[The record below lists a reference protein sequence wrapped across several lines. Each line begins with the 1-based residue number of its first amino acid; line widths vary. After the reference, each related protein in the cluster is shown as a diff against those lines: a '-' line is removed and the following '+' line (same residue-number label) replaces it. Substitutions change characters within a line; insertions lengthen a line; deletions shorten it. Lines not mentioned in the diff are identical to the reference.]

1 MPFGGSRFTKV
12 RSALSQW
19 LGRGTRLSVGDRV
32 RSISR
37 TMNDMTDEAVPL
49 VLVVDDDPTVL
60 EGAAR
65 FLEKRGFEVVTA
77 SSPFEVPR
85 MAFLRKPSVVV
96 LDITMPGL
104 GGEEVS
110 NFLRRTPQID
120 EIPIVFF
127 SSVDEVRL
135 RRISLQL
142 RDASYALKTGGFRP
156 LYEAICRILGRS
168 V

>member
-1 MPFGGSRFTKV
+1 M
-12 RSALSQW
+12 
-19 LGRGTRLSVGDRV
+19 GR
-32 RSISR
+32 
-37 TMNDMTDEAVPL
+37 MTDGAMPL

-65 FLEKRGFEVVTA
+65 YLEKRGFEVVTA
-77 SSPFEVPR
+77 ASPFEVPR

-110 NFLRRTPQID
+110 NFLRRTPMID

-135 RRISLQL
+135 RRIALQIG
-142 RDASYALKTGGFRP
+142 DAGYALKTGGFKP
-156 LYEAICRILGRS
+156 LYEAICQTLGRKA
-168 V
+168 

>member
-1 MPFGGSRFTKV
+1 
-12 RSALSQW
+12 
-19 LGRGTRLSVGDRV
+19 
-32 RSISR
+32 
-37 TMNDMTDEAVPL
+37 MTAMDHGATPL
-49 VLVVDDDPTVL
+49 VLVVDDDPSVL
-60 EGAAR
+60 EGVAR
-65 FLEKRGFEVVTA
+65 YLEKRGFEVVTA

-104 GGEEVS
+104 GGEEIS
-110 NFLRRTPQID
+110 GFLRRTPMVD

-142 RDASYALKTGGFRP
+142 KDASYALKTGGFRP
-156 LYEAICRILGRS
+156 LYEAICRTLGRP
-168 V
+168 VA